1 MKVATMLRLACPFVK
16 TNRNA
21 AIVEQPEATSGIR
34 DGSQAKPPAGN
45 ITGRSTTITW
55 LMLSMLTASMVLLLM
70 LTTLYRMMLWLNYSS
85 AWLYDKL
92 SHNNKSIPTLV
103 LHVTTANVTF
113 QCILCYNFEQ

>member
-55 LMLSMLTASMVLLLM
+55 LMLSMAADSIHGT
-70 LTTLYRMMLWLNYSS
+70 S
-85 AWLYDKL
+85 ANA
-92 SHNNKSIPTLV
+92 HNIVQDDVAAELQ
-103 LHVTTANVTF
+103 
-113 QCILCYNFEQ
+113 QCVAV